1 MYVIIIL
8 QWDIKRLLNTR
19 EDEHVQWRTTTVSVK
34 KINFIKFD
42 QEDRK
47 IGALNS
53 VSYDFILV

>member
-34 KINFIKFD
+34 KLTLLNLIK
-42 QEDRK
+42 K
-47 IGALNS
+47 IGKLG
-53 VSYDFILV
+53 L